1 MIIAL
6 RCLTAIAIFSLA
18 PLTFAHKLAPSLFE
32 MTETSVGTF
41 DVRWKT
47 PRTLPTPEP
56 IQVSLPAHCEDGS
69 ERRPNLDATGIL
81 FEWQTMCGDAGL
93 VGQTI
98 RFTGLG
104 INQSAA
110 VIKIDLLDGRSYR
123 QLLNGE
129 QNEFLVPPRMAWGAV
144 ALDYTALGVEHI
156 LGGIDHLFF
165 VWALVLML
173 ATRKLLIAITAF
185 TLGHSLTLSLA
196 ALSLIRVPQELTE
209 FFIALSIFVLA
220 VEAARHR
227 FNPEDH
233 SAAKGLVARHSFWI
247 CALFGLLHGLG
258 FAGALR
264 EIGLPQEEVLT
275 ALLMFNIGVEIGQIL
290 FIGVVLGIGATM
302 RTVAKQ
308 QFPVMTPDRWI
319 WMPIYL
325 IGSGSTYWCIDRSL
339 GLIG

>member
-32 MTETSVGTF
+32 MTETSVGAF

-56 IQVSLPAHCEDGS
+56 IQVFLPAHCEDRGD
-69 ERRPNLDATGIL
+69 RRPNLDATGIL
-81 FEWQTMCGDAGL
+81 FEWQTECSDAGL

-129 QNEFLVPPRMAWGAV
+129 QNEFLVPERMSWSAV

-185 TLGHSLTLSLA
+185 TLG
-196 ALSLIRVPQELTE
+196 
-209 FFIALSIFVLA
+209 
-220 VEAARHR
+220 
-227 FNPEDH
+227 
-233 SAAKGLVARHSFWI
+233 
-247 CALFGLLHGLG
+247 
-258 FAGALR
+258 
-264 EIGLPQEEVLT
+264 
-275 ALLMFNIGVEIGQIL
+275 
-290 FIGVVLGIGATM
+290 
-302 RTVAKQ
+302 
-308 QFPVMTPDRWI
+308 
-319 WMPIYL
+319 
-325 IGSGSTYWCIDRSL
+325 
-339 GLIG
+339 

>member
-1 MIIAL
+1 
-6 RCLTAIAIFSLA
+6 
-18 PLTFAHKLAPSLFE
+18 
-32 MTETSVGTF
+32 
-41 DVRWKT
+41 
-47 PRTLPTPEP
+47 
-56 IQVSLPAHCEDGS
+56 
-69 ERRPNLDATGIL
+69 
-81 FEWQTMCGDAGL
+81 
-93 VGQTI
+93 
-98 RFTGLG
+98 
-104 INQSAA
+104 
-110 VIKIDLLDGRSYR
+110 
-123 QLLNGE
+123 LNGD
-129 QNEFLVPPRMAWGAV
+129 QNEFLVPERMAWGAV
-144 ALDYTALGVEHI
+144 AKDYTALGVEHI

-227 FNPEDH
+227 LNPEAN
-233 SAAKGLVARHSFWI
+233 SVAKGLVARHSFWV

-308 QFPVMTPDRWI
+308 QFPVICPDRWV

-325 IGSGSTYWCIDRSL
+325 IGSGSTYWSIDRSL